1 MLAAKEHL
9 LSGKPLTRMEA
20 LVLFG
25 CSNLPEVVY
34 ELRKDGYVVEKRPVP
49 YARAMVRINEFATL
63 TPPKN
68 LPIREIMFTEYWL
81 QR

>member
-1 MLAAKEHL
+1 
-9 LSGKPLTRMEA
+9 MEA

-34 ELRKDGYVVEKRPVP
+34 ELRNDGHVVEKRQVP
-49 YARAMVRINEFATL
+49 YARAMVRINEFAAL

-68 LPIREIMFTEYWL
+68 LPIREIMFTEYWI